1 MLPDKNGRGVNCE
14 ARGKENCPNSMSP
27 INALQRYCST
37 RWVTPALLWVYCKP
51 ASPVSCISVRKI
63 KSCLMLQPWGWMVS
77 KSGLVW
83 VSGDGRL
90 EDREGHCEM
99 KARDLPDR
107 HQSLNVR
114 FEKGAGRTL
123 QIKLLLSDHIWCT
136 RHVWHDYPWMWP
148 CLCTQQ
154 RVWDSKSDR
163 ASSPKWILNNKRGL
177 WSACI
182 RFLSNLFLPL
192 FCSLHWLFRIECV
205 FLFYLVAQVPCWF
218 ANNF

>member
-1 MLPDKNGRGVNCE
+1 M
-14 ARGKENCPNSMSP
+14 
-27 INALQRYCST
+27 
-37 RWVTPALLWVYCKP
+37 
-51 ASPVSCISVRKI
+51 
-63 KSCLMLQPWGWMVS
+63 
-77 KSGLVW
+77 SGL
-83 VSGDGRL
+83 RK
-90 EDREGHCEM
+90 EQE
-99 KARDLPDR
+99 
-107 HQSLNVR
+107 
-114 FEKGAGRTL
+114 RTL

-163 ASSPKWILNNKRGL
+163 VSSPKWILNNKRGL

-205 FLFYLVAQVPCWF
+205 FYSTWLRKFPVDLRIIFSCLVELAALGFWIIYGLEQLHLCFSFYLLAVERQEIY
-218 ANNF
+218 